1 METSALLRTLSEAV
15 GVAGSESGVLA
26 AAREELLK
34 IGKCEVSPLGSLICK
49 IREPKAGGAHVMLDA
64 HLDEIGLIVTAIL
77 PDGFLKVSN
86 CGGIDRRI
94 LPACQVTIHG
104 REPLKAVVCS
114 VPPHL
119 QDKEQKKTQKIEEF
133 TLDAGLGFEAAQKLI
148 APGDRV
154 TIDAPFAGML
164 GGRVTGKS
172 LDNRAGCAAVMR
184 AGELLAQSPLDCGLS
199 VVLSSLEEVG
209 EQGAQCAAYALA
221 PTHAIVV
228 DVSFAGAPG
237 LGPVRQAAFGS
248 GAMVG
253 FAPTLCGEMSRGLIE
268 PAKRHQIPH
277 TPEVMGGKS
286 GTNADNIAASRC
298 GVRTA
303 LLSIPQRNMH
313 TPVEIVDTAD
323 IEAVANLIAAY
334 LCDNFSLEGFGC

>member
-1 METSALLRTLSEAV
+1 METTALLRTLSSAV
-15 GVAGSESGVLA
+15 GVAGSEGGALA
-26 AAREELLK
+26 AARAELSK
-34 IGKCEVSPLGSLICK
+34 IGKCEVSPLGSLICS
-49 IREPKAGGAHVMLDA
+49 IREPKPGKAHIMLDA
-64 HLDEIGLIVTAIL
+64 HLDEIGLIVTTIL

-94 LPACQVTIHG
+94 LPACQVTVHG

-119 QDKEQKKTQKIEEF
+119 QDKEQKKTQEIEEF
-133 TLDAGLGFEAAQKLI
+133 TLDAGLCYETAQKLI

-154 TIDAPFAGML
+154 TIDAPFSEMS

-184 AGELLAQSPLDCGLS
+184 AGELLAQSGPDCGLS

-209 EQGAQCAAYALA
+209 EQGAQCAAFALA

-228 DVSFAGAPG
+228 DVSFASAPG
-237 LGPVRQAAFGS
+237 LGPVRQQKLGS

-253 FAPTLCGEMSRGLIE
+253 FAPTLCGEMSRELVST
-268 PAKRHQIPH
+268 AKRHEIPF
-277 TPEVMGGKS
+277 TAEVMGGKT
-286 GTNADNIAASRC
+286 GTNADNIAASRG

-313 TPVEIVDTAD
+313 TPAEIVDPAD

-334 LCDNFSLEGFGC
+334 LRDNF